1 MGARRAERNLES
13 KVVARIMKIF
23 HYSVF
28 VAGLMLAGTP
38 AVAQDAAD
46 MVVRMGR
53 LENQVRSM
61 SGQIEQLQ
69 FENRQLKEQV
79 RKFQE
84 DVEFRFQEGRPGA
97 RPPAS
102 ATPGQTPGPS
112 TPGKPAQ
119 PPRRSDAFDPTEAAD
134 APGAPRPLG
143 TTAPSAPPT
152 AQPPGAVAGAPMQLP
167 GGALA
172 GIGDLIEE
180 EPLPPAGPLDLGQ
193 TGRTAAISPPP
204 ARTGPSVAATGSGDP
219 KADYDAAYAFVMQRQ
234 FEQAE
239 MGFRRFLQSHP
250 RDRLVP
256 DATYWLGES
265 YLQRNRP
272 REAAE
277 QFLNISTDYPKSVK
291 APDALLKLG
300 MSLNALGARDR
311 ACAVFAELDR
321 KYPQASPNVR
331 QGAEREQKRAKCT

>member
-1 MGARRAERNLES
+1 MRMLRRFAFLLGLALGAP
-13 KVVARIMKIF
+13 
-23 HYSVF
+23 
-28 VAGLMLAGTP
+28 P
-38 AVAQDAAD
+38 AFAQDAAD
-46 MVVRMGR
+46 MVVRLNR

-69 FENRQLKEQV
+69 FENRQLKDQV

-84 DVEFRFQEGRPGA
+84 DVEFRFQESRGGSRGTP
-97 RPPAS
+97 S
-102 ATPGQTPGPS
+102 ATPGQATGTATPAR
-112 TPGKPAQ
+112 PAPPQ
-119 PPRRSDAFDPTEAAD
+119 PQRRSDLFDPSESPD

-143 TTAPSAPPT
+143 TTQPSAPLSSAP
-152 AQPPGAVAGAPMQLP
+152 AAGPSAGAPMALP
-167 GGALA
+167 GGTLS
-172 GIGDLIEE
+172 GIGDLIEDE
-180 EPLPPAGPLDLGQ
+180 TAVPASGPLDLNE
-193 TGRTAAISPPP
+193 TARTATAAPPP
-204 ARTGPSVAATGSGDP
+204 RSGPSVAATGSDP
-219 KADYDAAYAFVMQRQ
+219 RTDYDAAYAFFAQRQ
-234 FEQAE
+234 YEQAE

-277 QFLNISTDYPKSVK
+277 QFLNISTDYPKSPK

-300 MSLNALGARDR
+300 VSLNALGARDR

-321 KYPQASPNVR
+321 KYPQAAPSIR
-331 QGAEREQKRAKCT
+331 QGSEREQKRAKCA